1 MKSWIC
7 VAAAALVA
15 SCGTFTGMTPSNP
28 PREVVGFVV
37 HDPAPNGAA
46 PGPAAEQKLD
56 WETAQTCTHGV
67 VAVTETEEPAEN
79 DAKLADRLARCR
91 PYGFSMLGVS
101 FAGLV
106 PF

>member
-1 MKSWIC
+1 MKPWLS

-15 SCGTFTGMTPSNP
+15 SCGTFTGMAPSNP

-46 PGPAAEQKLD
+46 PGPAAEQTLQ
-56 WETAQTCTHGV
+56 WETSQTCTLGV
-67 VAVTETEEPAEN
+67 VAVKETEEPAEN
-79 DAKLADRLARCR
+79 GAKHADRLARCR

-101 FAGLV
+101 FAGLA